1 MYNYDI
7 VNNMKGSGGMRTV
20 EERLEE
26 LAELFNQIPVEKQEG
41 IVLGTQMLA
50 TLYSSNKQTA

>member
-1 MYNYDI
+1 
-7 VNNMKGSGGMRTV
+7 MKGSGGMRTV

>member
-1 MYNYDI
+1 
-7 VNNMKGSGGMRTV
+7 MRTL

-26 LAELFNQIPVEKQEG
+26 LAKLFSEIPPEKQEG

-50 TLYSSNKQTA
+50 TLYANKQTA